1 MLGSNP
7 KFWRRFWYRPRGRC
21 SWTWSS
27 EKIHQCQKREW
38 RWWRWLRFWRSRLDW
53 DSRGWKKPP
62 NFERYAKLETCLVWR
77 VFNIFVQKQ
86 SFHFHSC
93 FIGGGDDK
101 KLKKE
106 DDLQIINE
114 IPGKS
119 LGMGNRPMHSASTAS
134 SLSGL
139 FPQGNLFNSPSL
151 LAAQDP
157 FFALNSAL
165 QGAGGSSTN
174 TMDLLQKCKFVSSFS
189 IAFIMNDFTREER
202 KMSAARIQSLN
213 LYSFF
218 F

>member
-1 MLGSNP
+1 MKKSTNVKNENEDDDDDSDFEDPDLIEIPGGGKSLQTLKGSQNW
-7 KFWRRFWYRPRGRC
+7 KLATVDEFSTF
-21 SWTWSS
+21 SS
-27 EKIHQCQKREW
+27 KNNHSI
-38 RWWRWLRFWRSRLDW
+38 
-53 DSRGWKKPP
+53 
-62 NFERYAKLETCLVWR
+62 
-77 VFNIFVQKQ
+77 
-86 SFHFHSC
+86 HSC
-93 FIGGGDDK
+93 FLGGGDDK

-174 TMDLLQKCKFVSSFS
+174 TMDLLQKCKFFSSFS
-189 IAFIMNDFTREER
+189 IALIMNDFTREER